1 MELLDLSTLA
11 GMIST
16 VMFAGGTVP
25 MLHKAWKT
33 RDLRSYSL
41 THLLLSNVGNLIHWL
56 YIAAL
61 PIGPIWL
68 LHSFYTVATAIMLVW
83 YLRHRRPGFG
93 AEQPQ
98 IKPTHLSLEG

>member
-1 MELLDLSTLA
+1 MDLTQLSTIA

-16 VMFAGGTVP
+16 VLFASGTLP

-41 THLLLSNVGNLIHWL
+41 PYLVLSNVGNMIHWI

-61 PIGPIWL
+61 PLGPIWL
-68 LHSFYTVATAIMLVW
+68 LHGFYTLSTATMLMW
-83 YLRHRRPGFG
+83 YLRQRSTTLE
-93 AEQPQ
+93 AEPSQ
-98 IKPTHLSLEG
+98 IKPVHLSLEG